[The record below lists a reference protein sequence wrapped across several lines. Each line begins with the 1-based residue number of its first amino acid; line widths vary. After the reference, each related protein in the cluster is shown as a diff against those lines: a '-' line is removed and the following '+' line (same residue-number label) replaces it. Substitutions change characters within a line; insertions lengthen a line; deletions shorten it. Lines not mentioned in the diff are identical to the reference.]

1 LRVQRPPQQQLQVQR
16 FSAPAITLASALTH
30 SMSPA
35 RRQRLLC
42 ISHQLHLLM
51 RRLVLRDLRFLGDK
65 LLRRVAGY
73 AAVLGILGI
82 EA

>member
-1 LRVQRPPQQQLQVQR
+1 MQRPPQRQLQVQH
-16 FSAPAITLASALTH
+16 FSAPAVTLASALTH

-35 RRQRLLC
+35 RRRRLLC
-42 ISHQLHLLM
+42 ISRQLHLLM
-51 RRLVLRDLRFLGDK
+51 RRLLLRDLRFLGDR

-73 AAVLGILGI
+73 AAVLGMLGN